1 MLRDMLRPIILLQIY
16 DNVDD
21 DDDDVNINVND
32 DDDDDLSQQRDNV
45 AYRGFQHQLLPS
57 KAH

>member
-1 MLRDMLRPIILLQIY
+1 MLRPIILLQIY

-21 DDDDVNINVND
+21 DDYDDVNINVND
-32 DDDDDLSQQRDNV
+32 DDDDDLSQQKDNV